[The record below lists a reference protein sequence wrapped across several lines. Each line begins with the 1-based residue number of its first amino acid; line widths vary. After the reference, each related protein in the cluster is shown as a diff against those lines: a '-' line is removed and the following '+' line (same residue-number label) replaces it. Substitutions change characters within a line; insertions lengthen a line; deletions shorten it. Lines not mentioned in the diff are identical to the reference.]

1 MLCPAHAPAAQER
14 EPSKA
19 KVSHCTLRPLP
30 FVSGEGEGWGGVS
43 PSHVNPKRPK
53 IRATATI
60 AAMRVLLQQPPSGNE
75 APRYVQLTLVP
86 DLLGGW
92 ELQRES
98 GQIGGRVQLRR
109 ELFLQ
114 QQKAQQAFEKGRDA
128 QIKRGFQVMFT
139 SGLQQP

>member
-1 MLCPAHAPAAQER
+1 
-14 EPSKA
+14 
-19 KVSHCTLRPLP
+19 
-30 FVSGEGEGWGGVS
+30 
-43 PSHVNPKRPK
+43 
-53 IRATATI
+53 
-60 AAMRVLLQQPPSGNE
+60 MRVLLQQPPSGNE

-109 ELFLQ
+109 ELFLLQ
-114 QQKAQQAFEKGRDA
+114 QEAQQAFEKGRDA